1 MEHTVSICDRL
12 REERNRQGLSQS
24 AWGEIAGVTKKTQML
39 YEGGERMPDA
49 AYLAAIASAGADIQY
64 IVSGIRSAQA
74 LSRDEVELI
83 EAFRAA
89 PLAVKAAAIGALQG
103 GSASTKSKQVVHG
116 SVVQQAT
123 GDVINQKGVKIE
135 IGNTE
140 KTGGRRKR

>member
-1 MEHTVSICDRL
+1 MVSICDRL

-49 AYLAAIASAGADIQY
+49 AYLAAIAAAGADIQY
-64 IVSGIRSAQA
+64 IVTGIRSAQA

-89 PLAVKAAAIGALQG
+89 PLAVKAAAMGALLG
-103 GSASTKSKQVVHG
+103 GATASNQNKVKQSVSGTAGQVVG
-116 SVVQQAT
+116 
-123 GDVINQKGVKIE
+123 INYGEVNEGQPSKS
-135 IGNTE
+135 
-140 KTGGRRKR
+140 GGKRRG